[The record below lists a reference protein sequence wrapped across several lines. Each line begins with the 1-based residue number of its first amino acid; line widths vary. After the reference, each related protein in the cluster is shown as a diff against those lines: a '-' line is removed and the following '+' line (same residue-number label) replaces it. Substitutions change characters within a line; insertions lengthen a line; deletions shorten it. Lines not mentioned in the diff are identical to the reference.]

1 MKNNTKNSNEPVDKQ
16 HYTASERF
24 LYRNPPGTIKRKY
37 LLRVVEHEEAEQ
49 EIRNAKRKRTT
60 TERTEMS
67 EVQRMDETP
76 HYKQ

>member
-16 HYTASERF
+16 HY
-24 LYRNPPGTIKRKY
+24 KRKY

-60 TERTEMS
+60 TERTEMP
-67 EVQRMDETP
+67 EVQRMDETSY
-76 HYKQ
+76 YKQ

>member
-1 MKNNTKNSNEPVDKQ
+1 MKTNTKNSTEPVDKQ
-16 HYTASERF
+16 HY
-24 LYRNPPGTIKRKY
+24 KKKY

-49 EIRNAKRKRTT
+49 EIRNAQRKRTT

-67 EVQRMDETP
+67 EVQRMDEAP

>member
-1 MKNNTKNSNEPVDKQ
+1 VKNNTKNLHEPVDKQ
-16 HYTASERF
+16 HY
-24 LYRNPPGTIKRKY
+24 KRKY

-60 TERTEMS
+60 TERTKMS

>member
-1 MKNNTKNSNEPVDKQ
+1 MKNNTKNLHEPVDKQ
-16 HYTASERF
+16 HY
-24 LYRNPPGTIKRKY
+24 KRKY